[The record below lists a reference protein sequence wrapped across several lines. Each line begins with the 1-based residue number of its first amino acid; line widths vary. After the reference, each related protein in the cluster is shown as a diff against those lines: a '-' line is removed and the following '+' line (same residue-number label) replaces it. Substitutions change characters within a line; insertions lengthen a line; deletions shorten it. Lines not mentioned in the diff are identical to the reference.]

1 MNDWKQLLDDM
12 ESGGPLD
19 SERTGE
25 LMAKLKQESER
36 KQKKHLLSMTF
47 YCLIGLLVMLEGAL
61 TVRDSQDI
69 RAMLFGVIAVVI
81 GFEITV
87 LVKLAYGNLMTMNT
101 ILETVR
107 ETQLSILEH
116 LNPSHSASESKEVQS

>member
-1 MNDWKQLLDDM
+1 MSEWDKLLNDLNTDK
-12 ESGGPLD
+12 PFD
-19 SERTGE
+19 SERTSE
-25 LMAKLKQESER
+25 LMGRLKRESER
-36 KQKKHLLSMTF
+36 KKKKHLIVMTL
-47 YCLIGLLVMLEGAL
+47 YCLVGLLVMLQGAL
-61 TVRDSQDI
+61 MVRDSQDMHI
-69 RAMLFGVIAVVI
+69 MLFGVVAVVI

-116 LNPSHSASESKEVQS
+116 LNPARSAGQREEV

>member
-1 MNDWKQLLDDM
+1 MNDWKKLLDDM

-25 LMAKLKQESER
+25 LMGKLKKESER

-47 YCLIGLLVMLEGAL
+47 YCLIGLLVMLQGAL

-69 RAMLFGVIAVVI
+69 RIMLFGVIAVVI

-107 ETQLSILEH
+107 ETQISILEH
-116 LNPSHSASESKEVQS
+116 LNPAQSTCQDKEV